1 MNHGP
6 KCKIPDYK
14 IEDNTGE
21 NLDDFG
27 IHGDF
32 LDINQKYDPWKKSIS
47 KKQKKR
53 RASVSWT
60 S

>member
-47 KKQKKR
+47 KKEKKR
-53 RASVSWT
+53 KEEHQ
-60 S
+60 